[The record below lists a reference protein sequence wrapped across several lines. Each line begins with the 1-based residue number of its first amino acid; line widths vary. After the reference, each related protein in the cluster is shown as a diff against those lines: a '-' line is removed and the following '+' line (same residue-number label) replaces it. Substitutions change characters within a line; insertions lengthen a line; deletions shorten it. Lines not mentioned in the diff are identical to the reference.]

1 MNEEA
6 QAPVANITDV
16 QSTETETEQE
26 KVAKTEDGGKS
37 EQSQPTT
44 TEDKP
49 AVHTPVAPTDKTADT
64 TPKDQ
69 AQTDTSK
76 PATQDKPAETKP
88 TDTQPTTPAETK
100 TDPATPVKPDPTP
113 TTPEQPKKLADF
125 LPGEGT
131 NLVRISGDI
140 AGHHFDCSPVTE
152 IPFKITKAR
161 WPFVPAFIEPNP
173 NYEFQTFNYDVA
185 GGGQWIPID
194 SKSQGQ
200 ILTDLNDKVK
210 KIDKVTEQ
218 QATQNQTLSAQ
229 QTKLFMNLTQ
239 TVNKL
244 TDKVDQLVEKDG
256 DK

>member
-1 MNEEA
+1 MNEEETTTTS
-6 QAPVANITDV
+6 VASTADT
-16 QSTETETEQE
+16 QPTETETEQKNVATPQNE
-26 KVAKTEDGGKS
+26 ANQENSEQKNVAKTEEGEKS
-37 EQSQPTT
+37 EQSTQTT
-44 TEDKP
+44 PEAKTAPVVD
-49 AVHTPVAPTDKTADT
+49 TPVTQP
-64 TPKDQ
+64 
-69 AQTDTSK
+69 DTS
-76 PATQDKPAETKP
+76 PEAKP
-88 TDTQPTTPAETK
+88 TDTLPTTPAEPK
-100 TDPATPVKPDPTP
+100 ADPATPVKPDPTP
-113 TTPEQPKKLADF
+113 KPEQPKKLADF

-185 GGGQWIPID
+185 GGQWIPID
-194 SKSQGQ
+194 SKYQGQ
-200 ILTDLNDKVK
+200 ILTALNNKVK

>member
-1 MNEEA
+1 MNEETTET
-6 QAPVANITDV
+6 PVANTTDT
-16 QSTETETEQE
+16 QETEQKDVATLQNEVNQANNEQE
-26 KVAKTEDGGKS
+26 KVAKTEDEGKN
-37 EQSQPTT
+37 EQSTQTT
-44 TEDKP
+44 PEDKP
-49 AVHTPVAPTDKTADT
+49 TVNKTADT

-69 AQTDTSK
+69 TQTDITK
-76 PATQDKPAETKP
+76 PAAQDKPN
-88 TDTQPTTPAETK
+88 
-100 TDPATPVKPDPTP
+100 PTP
-113 TTPEQPKKLADF
+113 TTEQPKKLADF

-131 NLVRISGDI
+131 SLVRISGDI

-173 NYEFQTFNYDVA
+173 NYEFQTFNYDIAV
-185 GGGQWIPID
+185 GGQWIPND

-244 TDKVDQLVEKDG
+244 TNKVDQLVEKDG

>member
-1 MNEEA
+1 MYQGFAFFLEKTQKGKIMNEEET
-6 QAPVANITDV
+6 QAPVASTTDT
-16 QSTETETEQE
+16 QETEQKNVATPQSE
-26 KVAKTEDGGKS
+26 VNQENAEQKSLAKTEEERKS
-37 EQSQPTT
+37 EQSAPTT

-49 AVHTPVAPTDKTADT
+49 A
-64 TPKDQ
+64 
-69 AQTDTSK
+69 
-76 PATQDKPAETKP
+76 ETKP
-88 TDTQPTTPAETK
+88 ADTHPTTPAEPK
-100 TDPATPVKPDPTP
+100 TDPATPVKPNPTP

-173 NYEFQTFNYDVA
+173 NYEFQTFNYDVE
-185 GGGQWIPID
+185 GGQWIPID

-210 KIDKVTEQ
+210 KIDKVAEQ
-218 QATQNQTLSAQ
+218 QVTQNQTLSAQ

-244 TDKVDQLVEKDG
+244 TDKVDQLGEKDG
-256 DK
+256 NK

>member
-1 MNEEA
+1 MNEETTET
-6 QAPVANITDV
+6 PVANATDT
-16 QSTETETEQE
+16 QSTEAKTEQE
-26 KVAKTEDGGKS
+26 KVVKTEDEVKS
-37 EQSQPTT
+37 EQSTPTT
-44 TEDKP
+44 TG
-49 AVHTPVAPTDKTADT
+49 
-64 TPKDQ
+64 
-69 AQTDTSK
+69 
-76 PATQDKPAETKP
+76 DKPAETKP
-88 TDTQPTTPAETK
+88 
-100 TDPATPVKPDPTP
+100 DPATPVKPDPTQ
-113 TTPEQPKKLADF
+113 TAEQPKKLADF

-185 GGGQWIPID
+185 GGQWIPID

-210 KIDKVTEQ
+210 KIDKVAEQ
-218 QATQNQTLSAQ
+218 QVTQNQTLSAQ